1 MFWLLSE
8 KSVAKTKEEYWLP
21 WPYTRERP
29 VTKRNCTS
37 SLDPKAADSSPSE
50 LGHLVFHASTRITL
64 GTELIHHL
72 TLLTTQLHL

>member
-29 VTKRNCTS
+29 VTKRHRAS
-37 SLDPKAADSSPSE
+37 SLDPRAAETAAP
-50 LGHLVFHASTRITL
+50 VRWNT
-64 GTELIHHL
+64 
-72 TLLTTQLHL
+72 